1 MWQLLLN
8 LIGGPII
15 SGALEA
21 YKVRLKAADNDGQ
34 RALELL
40 QKEVEADIAAR
51 AAATKLLIAEQG
63 RWYTAAIR
71 PLFAAPFVIFSFKV
85 IVWDKVLGLGVTDA
99 LDPNMWGV
107 FQVVVVSYFG
117 ASTVE
122 RVTRLFRRS

>member
-63 RWYTAAIR
+63 HWYTAAIR